1 MQKDATLVLD
11 RKDRAILDLLQRDA
25 RMPLQQLAE
34 RVGLT
39 TTPCWKRVKALEAAG
54 VITGY
59 GATVDRARVGLGLAV
74 LAEINLTQH
83 SERTVEEFER
93 AVAACPEIV
102 ACYST
107 TGAADY
113 TIQVLVPDIAAYER
127 FLHETAFRLPGVT
140 HVRSSVVLKQVK
152 AERVLPIGDRPEPVP
167 ATAPRAA
174 AAEKA
179 SRAATAARGAP
190 AAPRS
195 RPSAPAP
202 ARRRAG

>member
-1 MQKDATLVLD
+1 MAEDGAIVLD
-11 RKDRAILDLLQRDA
+11 RKDRAILEALQRDA
-25 RMPLQQLAE
+25 RMSLQQLAE
-34 RVGLT
+34 AVGLT

-54 VITGY
+54 VIRGY
-59 GATVDRARVGLGLAV
+59 GAVVDRARVGLGLAV

-83 SERTVEEFER
+83 SETTVDEFER

-113 TIQVLVPDIAAYER
+113 TIKVLVPDITRYER

-140 HVRSSVVLKQVK
+140 HVRSSVVLKEVK
-152 AERVLPIGDRPEPVP
+152 AERGVPIGAADGP
-167 ATAPRAA
+167 APAA
-174 AAEKA
+174 G
-179 SRAATAARGAP
+179 AARVSDASARR

-195 RPSAPAP
+195 RPAAPAQ
-202 ARRRAG
+202 ARPRGG

>member
-1 MQKDATLVLD
+1 MQEDGTIVLD
-11 RKDRAILDLLQRDA
+11 RKDRAILEALQRDA

-34 RVGLT
+34 AVGLT

-54 VITGY
+54 VIRGY
-59 GATVDRARVGLGLAV
+59 GAVVDRARVGLGLAV

-83 SERTVEEFER
+83 SETTVDEFER

-113 TIQVLVPDIAAYER
+113 TIKVLVPDITRYER

-140 HVRSSVVLKQVK
+140 HVRSSVVLKEVK
-152 AERVLPIGDRPEPVP
+152 AERGVPIAAADGPVP
-167 ATAPRAA
+167 TGAVSG
-174 AAEKA
+174 A
-179 SRAATAARGAP
+179 SARR

-195 RPSAPAP
+195 RPAAP
-202 ARRRAG
+202 ARARPRAG

>member
-1 MQKDATLVLD
+1 MQKDATIVLD

-25 RMPLQQLAE
+25 RLPLQQLAE
-34 RVGLT
+34 QVGLT

-54 VITGY
+54 VIAGY
-59 GATVDRARVGLGLAV
+59 GAVVDRARVGLGLAV

-83 SERTVEEFER
+83 SESTVDEFER
-93 AVAACPEIV
+93 AVAACPQIV

-113 TIQVLVPDIAAYER
+113 TIQVLVPDITRYER

-152 AERVLPIGDRPEPVP
+152 AERVLPIAD
-167 ATAPRAA
+167 AAAQDAAAPRRAVSGA
-174 AAEKA
+174 
-179 SRAATAARGAP
+179 RAAP
-190 AAPRS
+190 AVPRS